1 METAKHQHVDRCP
14 ICGDQGC
21 SIERKLKIYVR
32 AFDDIISSE
41 FSVCAACD
49 FAFMVNP
56 FNDAT
61 MADYYRKNDQIRR
74 EEVTAEEEQHISE
87 QVRFL
92 ARNMHGGTIDNML
105 EVGPDCGAFLSI
117 ARHKLGVRCY
127 FDELNEIACTKLRAK
142 GFLDVNGMDD
152 GGRRFDVIVLRHVL
166 EHIVFPVQYGTEL
179 KNRLSPGGFV
189 FIEVP
194 DCSSLDLDQ
203 TDGFCLEHV
212 NYFSLTSM
220 CRLMNRAGYSVVA
233 YESAQTP
240 GYSTTSNRVLRI
252 LVQTNPHAQRT
263 CDQGPDAWNNL
274 LKKTLAHYDAI
285 DSLFLRN
292 KDRRTAFY
300 GAGTHTL
307 MFLANSKVGLPKII
321 YDKDP
326 KKIGTILYGSKIVD
340 ADSIADSDI
349 DLLVIMVT
357 SYEKEV
363 RSFLQQK
370 GISKDKIHFLTE
382 MTGN

>member
-1 METAKHQHVDRCP
+1 METVQHLHVNRCP
-14 ICGDQGC
+14 ICGDQGR

-32 AFDDIISSE
+32 AFDDIVSSE

-49 FAFMVNP
+49 FAFMMNP
-56 FNDAT
+56 FDNAT
-61 MADYYRKNDQIRR
+61 MANYYRKNDQIRR
-74 EEVTAEEEQHISE
+74 GEVTAEEEQHISE
-87 QVRFL
+87 QVQFL
-92 ARNMHGGTIDNML
+92 ARNMHGGTIDKML
-105 EVGPDCGAFLSI
+105 EVGPDCGAFLSV
-117 ARHKLGVRCY
+117 ARDKLGIRCY
-127 FDELNEIACTKLRAK
+127 FDELNEIACTKLREK
-142 GFLDVNGMDD
+142 GFLDVNGRDD
-152 GGRRFDVIVLRHVL
+152 GDRRFDVIVLRHVL
-166 EHIVFPVQYGTEL
+166 EHIVFPVQYLTES
-179 KNRLSPGGFV
+179 KKRLSPGGFV
-189 FIEVP
+189 FVEVP
-194 DCSSLDLDQ
+194 DCSSLDLKQ

-252 LVQTNPHAQRT
+252 LVQINPHARHT
-263 CDQGPDAWNNL
+263 CDQEYDAWKNL
-274 LKKTLAHYDAI
+274 LDKGLAQYDAI
-285 DSLFLRN
+285 DGLLLKN

-300 GAGTHTL
+300 GAGTHAL

-326 KKIGTILYGSKIVD
+326 KKIGTVLYGSKIVD
-340 ADSIADSDI
+340 ADSIADGDI

-370 GISKDKIHFLTE
+370 GISKDKIYFLTHV
-382 MTGN
+382 

>member
-1 METAKHQHVDRCP
+1 MDRCP
-14 ICGDQGC
+14 ICGGQGR
-21 SIERKLKIYVR
+21 SIERNLKIYVR
-32 AFDDIISSE
+32 SFDGIVASE

-49 FAFMVNP
+49 FAYMVNP
-56 FNDAT
+56 FDDNT
-61 MADYYRKNDQIRR
+61 MANYYRKNDQIRR
-74 EEVTAEEEQHISE
+74 DEVTAEEEQHISE

-92 ARNMHGGTIDNML
+92 ARNMHDGTVDNML
-105 EVGPDCGAFLSI
+105 EIGPDCGAFLTA
-117 ARHKLGVRCY
+117 ARDKLGVRCS
-127 FDELNEIACTKLRAK
+127 FDELNEVACTKLRAK
-142 GFLDVNGMDD
+142 GFLDVNDMDNGD
-152 GGRRFDVIVLRHVL
+152 RRFDVIVLRHVL
-166 EHIVFPVQYGTEL
+166 EHIVFPVCYVTEL
-179 KNRLSPGGFV
+179 KKRLSPMGFV

-220 CRLMNRAGYSVVA
+220 CRLMNGAGYSVVA

-252 LVQTNPHAQRT
+252 LVQTNPHAQLT
-263 CDQGPDAWNNL
+263 CDQGFDAWNNL

-285 DSLFLRN
+285 DSLFLKN

-307 MFLANSKVGLPKII
+307 MFLANSKAGLPKII

-340 ADSIADSDI
+340 ADSLADSDV
-349 DLLVIMVT
+349 DVLVVMVT

-370 GISKDKIHFLTE
+370 GISKDKIYFLTE
-382 MTGN
+382 MTEN